1 MSIFN
6 ELLLAF
12 SGLIAGLIDS
22 IAGGG
27 GLITLPVL
35 TSIVGP
41 GAHAVGTNKIVG
53 TLGALIAFLVY
64 LRKQKF
70 NLKKS
75 ILFVIAVGVGSA
87 LGSLVTPILP
97 VVYFRYLLVVACPL
111 ILILIW
117 NKNIFIQEVKDHA
130 ARSKWVLM
138 LAGLLVGFYDGFF
151 GPGGGTFM
159 LLGLLWGVK
168 LPLFEALLLSKF
180 ANTVSAGTALVSY
193 GVQGFVHAKEGLIM
207 ALGMVLGCYVGA
219 RFASSR
225 AERLVRPVLAFV
237 VLLLL
242 VRQIQ
247 ELTGL
252 MSGLS

>member
-1 MSIFN
+1 M
-6 ELLLAF
+6 
-12 SGLIAGLIDS
+12 DS

-53 TLGALIAFLVY
+53 TLGAFIAFLVY

-70 NLKKS
+70 DLKKS
-75 ILFVIAVGVGSA
+75 FLFVLAVGAGSV
-87 LGSLVTPILP
+87 LGSFVTPWLP
-97 VVYFRYLLVVACPL
+97 AIYFRYILVCACPL
-111 ILILIW
+111 ILLVVW
-117 NKNIFIQEVKDHA
+117 NKKIFIQEVKEHP
-130 ARSKWVLM
+130 ARPRWVLI

-159 LLGLLWGVK
+159 LLGLLWGVR

-180 ANTVSAGTALVSY
+180 ANTVSAGTALISY
-193 GVQGFVHAKEGLIM
+193 GAQGFVHVKEGCFM
-207 ALGMVLGCYVGA
+207 AFGMMVGCFVGA

-237 VLLLL
+237 VVLLL
-242 VRQIQ
+242 VRQVQ
-247 ELTGL
+247 EIFWYH
-252 MSGLS
+252 